1 MRLAATGGC
10 RIPSRQATGA
20 AGAAPRRW
28 EGAMFCPSCG
38 TRNPDGSRF
47 CGACGADL
55 SARGAGSTPQA
66 MAGTPQAAGAPT
78 PTRPAAAARGRVS
91 RRRVVTGVAV
101 VVAVALVVA
110 VGLRTSWFGLVER
123 HVSPGIYEFV
133 CRSSDTEGYFI
144 ASISQDGYIGLTDRD
159 DWARGW
165 NRSGSL
171 QVNRTKNDHLHGEIL
186 YTEENSRHRDLNN
199 FVVPQDAQ
207 SNLVGTWA
215 FWQARE
221 DGSCAGLLWAEFSHD
236 GTFKYES
243 LSSPDDAT
251 PAVALIMV
259 GAFRGSS
266 HAKIGQWTRRDGGD
280 YLLYFADGK
289 IYTYSHHSF

>member
-1 MRLAATGGC
+1 
-10 RIPSRQATGA
+10 
-20 AGAAPRRW
+20 
-28 EGAMFCPSCG
+28 MFCPSCG
-38 TRNPDGSRF
+38 TRNPDVSRF
-47 CGACGADL
+47 CGSCGADL
-55 SARGAGSTPQA
+55 SGRRAGSPA
-66 MAGTPQAAGAPT
+66 AQAAAQVPASRAPI
-78 PTRPAAAARGRVS
+78 PARRAPAARI
-91 RRRVVTGVAV
+91 RVVAGIAAA
-101 VVAVALVVA
+101 VAVALIVA
-110 VGLRTSWFGLVER
+110 VGLSTGWFGLVER
-123 HVSPGIYEFV
+123 HVSPGIYELV

-171 QVNRTKNDHLHGEIL
+171 QVNRAKNDHLHGEIL

-207 SNLVGTWA
+207 SSLVGTWA

-259 GAFRGSS
+259 GAFRGGS